1 MSTTITTI
9 NNTKRPHLRLLK
21 FIPPE
26 TENPHLILTY
36 DLVRN
41 TKTLHYTIK
50 TDQPL
55 SPAPS
60 PEGDKSNSMRGYFGI
75 MAENSCEVNGN
86 GEKVNIENAAKHLL
100 WQPRSDTPKQEP
112 LWHLR
117 VSVLKDQEGRGDA
130 PSRRFVSF
138 FIVPQYW
145 VGSFLT
151 G

>member
-1 MSTTITTI
+1 MSATITTT
-9 NNTKRPHLRLLK
+9 NRANKQHLTLLK
-21 FIPPE
+21 FTPPE

-50 TDQPL
+50 TNQPI
-55 SPAPS
+55 SPVPS
-60 PEGDKSNSMRGYFGI
+60 PEGDHSKSMRGYFGI

-86 GEKVNIENAAKHLL
+86 GERVKIENAAKHLL
-100 WQPRSDTPKQEP
+100 WQPRSDSPKQEP
-112 LWHLR
+112 MWHLR

-138 FIVPQYW
+138 FIVPQHW
-145 VGSFLT
+145 VESLLT